1 MQQDVRIHNSLT
13 TQPHYGSYGERWRIP
28 LATMTSAPVS
38 EMPPAGVL
46 EAGADVGTSR
56 RGGIFTIHA
65 TRNDQSMVTHR
76 IIPDVAVAQARVLN
90 DAGWRVRISGLGG
103 RQFAPSEFHQLLT
116 FDRIG

>member
-1 MQQDVRIHNSLT
+1 MTHT
-13 TQPHYGSYGERWRIP
+13 TGFD
-28 LATMTSAPVS
+28 L
-38 EMPPAGVL
+38 PAN
-46 EAGADVGTSR
+46 AGLDAANEPAAR
-56 RGGIFTIHA
+56 RGDIFTIHA

>member
-1 MQQDVRIHNSLT
+1 M
-13 TQPHYGSYGERWRIP
+13 
-28 LATMTSAPVS
+28 ATVFSDS
-38 EMPPAGVL
+38 DL
-46 EAGADVGTSR
+46 EAADIPAASR
-56 RGGIFTIHA
+56 RGDIFTIHA

-116 FDRIG
+116 YDRIG

>member
-1 MQQDVRIHNSLT
+1 MISNSDTDL
-13 TQPHYGSYGERWRIP
+13 PADMMSGRGE
-28 LATMTSAPVS
+28 
-38 EMPPAGVL
+38 
-46 EAGADVGTSR
+46 
-56 RGGIFTIHA
+56 IFTIHA
-65 TRNDQSMVTHR
+65 TRNDQSMITHR

>member
-1 MQQDVRIHNSLT
+1 MEF
-13 TQPHYGSYGERWRIP
+13 GCGERWRTP
-28 LATMTSAPVS
+28 LATTISNGGIEALADI
-38 EMPPAGVL
+38 MPG
-46 EAGADVGTSR
+46 
-56 RGGIFTIHA
+56 RGDIFTIHA

-116 FDRIG
+116 YDRIG

>member
-1 MQQDVRIHNSLT
+1 MMDIC
-13 TQPHYGSYGERWRIP
+13 GERWRSP
-28 LATMTSAPVS
+28 LATMIQNGGLEESTG
-38 EMPPAGVL
+38 PA
-46 EAGADVGTSR
+46 EAR
-56 RGGIFTIHA
+56 RGDIFTIHA

-116 FDRIG
+116 YDRIG

>member
-1 MQQDVRIHNSLT
+1 MIPNGGIDVFEDLV
-13 TQPHYGSYGERWRIP
+13 PG
-28 LATMTSAPVS
+28 
-38 EMPPAGVL
+38 
-46 EAGADVGTSR
+46 
-56 RGGIFTIHA
+56 RGDIFTIHA

-116 FDRIG
+116 YERIG